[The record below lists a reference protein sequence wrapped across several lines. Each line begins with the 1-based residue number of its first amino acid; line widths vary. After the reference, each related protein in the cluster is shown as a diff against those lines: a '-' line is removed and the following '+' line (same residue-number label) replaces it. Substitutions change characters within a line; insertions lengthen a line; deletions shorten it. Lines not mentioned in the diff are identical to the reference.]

1 MPRYTSLY
9 FVILRYTSLYFVI
22 PTFYI
27 FAGINTGIN
36 SPAFT

>member
-1 MPRYTSLY
+1 MPRYASLY
-9 FVILRYTSLYFVI
+9 FVILRYTSLYFDI

-27 FAGINTGIN
+27 FAGIN